1 MALNAD
7 QIKQFDAN
15 LKREAD
21 QRAEWEEFQK
31 WKTAKKGG
39 LVVFVGPRNRLTL
52 SLDSAC

>member
-1 MALNAD
+1 MKGAIQTARSHSEGKVRMALNAD

-31 WKTAKKGG
+31 WKAAKKG
-39 LVVFVGPRNRLTL
+39 
-52 SLDSAC
+52 